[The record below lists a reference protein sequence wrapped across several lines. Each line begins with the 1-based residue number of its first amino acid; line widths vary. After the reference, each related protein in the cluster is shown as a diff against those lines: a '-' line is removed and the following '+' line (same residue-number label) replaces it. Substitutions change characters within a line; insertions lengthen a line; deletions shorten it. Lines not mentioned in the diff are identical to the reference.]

1 MIPKIE
7 LLKKR
12 DFGEIISDTFLFLKQ
27 NLKPLLAS
35 FFIICGFFMLAMAV
49 TAVMQQAKMVGIVNG
64 TLSSSSM
71 YYLQTRTFDAIG
83 IEYFLT
89 LIFTLVNYV
98 AMHVTV
104 YSYMALYRDK
114 GNIAPTPEEVWG
126 YFKYFFV
133 KVLGSSIV
141 LFLLLIIGFMLCFFP
156 GIYLYPILGLVIP
169 IMIFE
174 NTSLGFAFNKSFSLI
189 KENWW
194 LTFGAIF
201 IMGIIVSIST
211 AIVVLPVTIINYAS
225 PLLHPGKGFHLSLV
239 MSVITAVLQSAA
251 QVFNILALITI
262 SLCYFS
268 MSEKTDG
275 TGLMN
280 RINQLGNKSDD
291 ANLPAEEY

>member
-1 MIPKIE
+1 MIPKME

-12 DFGEIISDTFLFLKQ
+12 DFGEIISDTFLFVKQ

-49 TAVMQQAKMVGIVNG
+49 TAVMQQAKMVGIING
-64 TLSSSSM
+64 DLSSASM
-71 YYLQTRTFDAIG
+71 YYLRSRSFEAIG

-89 LIFTLVNYV
+89 LIFTLINYV

-104 YSYMALYRDK
+104 YSYVALYRDK
-114 GNIAPTPEEVWG
+114 GNVAPTPEEVWG

-141 LFLLLIIGFMLCFFP
+141 LFLLLIIAFMFCFFP

-174 NTSLGFAFNKSFSLI
+174 NTSFGFAFNKSFNLI

-201 IMGIIVSIST
+201 VMGLIASFSAAIIV
-211 AIVVLPVTIINYAS
+211 LPTTIANYAS
-225 PLLHPGKGFHLSLV
+225 AFLHPGKGLHLSLA
-239 MSVITAVLQSAA
+239 MSVITALLQSAA
-251 QVFNILALITI
+251 QVFSILGLITI

-268 MSEKTDG
+268 LSEKTDG